1 MCWSNPMQTTVK
13 LVLTATGES
22 YSILLDRPYGVVRT
36 LFQCLAYPALAFH
49 SISNLFMNKEKS

>member
-22 YSILLDRPYGVVRT
+22 YSILLDHPYGVVRT
-36 LFQCLAYPALAFH
+36 VFQCLAYPALALN
-49 SISNLFMNKEKS
+49 SVYMV